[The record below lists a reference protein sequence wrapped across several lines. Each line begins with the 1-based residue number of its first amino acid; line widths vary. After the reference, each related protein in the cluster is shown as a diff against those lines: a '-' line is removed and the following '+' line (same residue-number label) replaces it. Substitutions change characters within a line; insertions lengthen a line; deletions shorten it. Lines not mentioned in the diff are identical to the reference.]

1 MEEQMVPGDYTA
13 SGVVNIRKQMKT
25 SPATNQIGGYTNGV
39 PFRVYQVYAEM
50 DGILWGRVSSNT
62 GEGQARDVAL
72 RVNNNVKAKLERA
85 FEDESTGKD
94 LVNAITLLAT
104 AVRDLARKCPHP
116 QPLPRYSFG
125 SIWRGEKRLNE

>member
-13 SGVVNIRKQMKT
+13 IGVVNIRKQMKT

-62 GEGQARDVAL
+62 GEGQARYVAL

-104 AVRDLARKCPHP
+104 AVRDLARK
-116 QPLPRYSFG
+116 
-125 SIWRGEKRLNE
+125 

>member
-1 MEEQMVPGDYTA
+1 MDVQMVPGDYTA
-13 SGVVNIRKQMKT
+13 IGVVNIRKQMKT

-62 GEGQARDVAL
+62 GEGQALYVAL

-104 AVRDLARKCPHP
+104 AVRDLARKGLSSTAP
-116 QPLPRYSFG
+116 PRDYLVTFFVA
-125 SIWRGEKRLNE
+125 EK

>member
-13 SGVVNIRKQMKT
+13 IGVVNIRKQMKT

-62 GEGQARDVAL
+62 GEGQARYVAL

-104 AVRDLARKCPHP
+104 AVRALGGKGPHP
-116 QPLPRYSFG
+116 QPLPKYSFG